1 MKLHPSVVSL
11 CVRKSVPTH
20 EEIMAT
26 TVYFVFWMIKKGTV
40 SCLFSLFK
48 EKSVFLNIQLVNV

>member
-26 TVYFVFWMIKKGTV
+26 TVYFVFWMIKKRY
-40 SCLFSLFK
+40 SQLFVQFIQR
-48 EKSVFLNIQLVNV
+48 EKCIPEYTIG